1 VAAVV
6 QQPRRVERMDA
17 MLAEMEEGRLKL
29 RVRALEVEQAVAKL
43 DVETKIGTTIVA
55 VTASL
60 NAGLLVSQL

>member
-1 VAAVV
+1 
-6 QQPRRVERMDA
+6 MDA

>member
-1 VAAVV
+1 MAAGV

>member
-1 VAAVV
+1 MAAVV